1 MVGDW
6 PERDMEG
13 AHQLGI
19 RTIFAKYGDTF
30 GTTNSGADW
39 DLNNI
44 YELVLIINEWNST
57 I

>member
-19 RTIFAKYGDTF
+19 RTIFARYGDTF
-30 GTTNSGADW
+30 GTVESGANW
-39 DLNNI
+39 DVEDI
-44 YELVLIINEWNST
+44 FEIVGIINSLNET
-57 I
+57 